1 MATIGIIGGSG
12 PEGRGLG
19 LRFAMAGH
27 SVFLGSRD
35 RARGQAAADELLQI
49 VPNKTLSV
57 AGGINKEA
65 AVAAD
70 WIVISVPFQGL
81 REIMQELSSEME
93 NKIVI
98 SVVAP
103 LVFENRIPHKI
114 LVEEGS
120 AAELIASLLP
130 KSRIVSAFHHVS
142 AHDLLVPQHV
152 VEGDI
157 IICSDD
163 DGAKRQVS
171 ELVNQVKWLKAIDGG
186 TLRNSSYIEQL
197 TVLLLRINLLHKA
210 RAMIKLIGL

>member
-35 RARGQAAADELLQI
+35 SARGQIAANELLQI
-49 VPNKTLSV
+49 VPNKTISV
-57 AGGINKEA
+57 AGGFNKEA
-65 AVAAD
+65 ASVAD
-70 WIVISVPFQGL
+70 WVVISVPFQGL
-81 REIMQELSSEME
+81 REIVQELSSEME
-93 NKIVI
+93 DKIVI

-103 LVFENRIPHKI
+103 IVFENRTPHKVF
-114 LVEEGS
+114 VEEGS
-120 AAELIASLLP
+120 AAELISSLLP
-130 KSRIVSAFHHVS
+130 QSRVVSAFHHVS

-157 IICSDD
+157 IVCGDD
-163 DGAKRQVS
+163 DGAKKQVS
-171 ELVNQVKWLKAIDGG
+171 ELVNQVKWLRAIDGG
-186 TLRNSSYIEQL
+186 MLRNSSYIEQL